1 MAITINGKQY
11 DENKIDQNIKNSIG
25 QVQFLQRRMNELQ
38 LDFDNA
44 KQIFKIL
51 FNLKNKNRVII
62 FATHNRYFANMA
74 DCKLQMINGKIK
86 LTNARV
92 SRLTRHKLSHATFA
106 NITFT
111 IDTNGTVVNITCN

>member
-44 KQIFKIL
+44 KVLLQHHQKNIQD
-51 FNLKNKNRVII
+51 NLRASAEIEEPKEETK
-62 FATHNRYFANMA
+62 AN
-74 DCKLQMINGKIK
+74 
-86 LTNARV
+86 
-92 SRLTRHKLSHATFA
+92 
-106 NITFT
+106 
-111 IDTNGTVVNITCN
+111 

>member
-44 KQIFKIL
+44 KVLLQHHQKNIQD
-51 FNLKNKNRVII
+51 NLPASAEIEEPKEETKSN
-62 FATHNRYFANMA
+62 
-74 DCKLQMINGKIK
+74 
-86 LTNARV
+86 
-92 SRLTRHKLSHATFA
+92 
-106 NITFT
+106 
-111 IDTNGTVVNITCN
+111 